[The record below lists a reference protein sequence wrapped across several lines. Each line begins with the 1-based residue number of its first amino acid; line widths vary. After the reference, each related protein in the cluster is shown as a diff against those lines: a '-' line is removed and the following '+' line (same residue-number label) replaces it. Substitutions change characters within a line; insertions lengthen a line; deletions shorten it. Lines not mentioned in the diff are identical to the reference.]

1 MGKREARQRDQ
12 RVETGGRN
20 KDIGNG
26 SGEGGDA
33 TTRGKS
39 AGRACSASEG
49 ERAAVQRCSE
59 GEWALF
65 SLFPLQPA
73 DWPAPGRFPRAA
85 GLAPG
90 CAGVRRGAL
99 VGFFTPLVG
108 WISWMIG
115 CPSASACFCWG
126 C

>member
-26 SGEGGDA
+26 SGGG
-33 TTRGKS
+33 RGRYDQRQKRRQGPVARVQRGS
-39 AGRACSASEG
+39 
-49 ERAAVQRCSE
+49 VQRCSE
-59 GEWALF
+59 GEWAL
-65 SLFPLQPA
+65 SPTSHCSQRTGRPLADFPGLLGLR
-73 DWPAPGRFPRAA
+73 WGAP
-85 GLAPG
+85 
-90 CAGVRRGAL
+90 

>member
-1 MGKREARQRDQ
+1 MEKRKARQRDQ

-26 SGEGGDA
+26 SGGGDA

-49 ERAAVQRCSE
+49 ERAAVQR
-59 GEWALF
+59 GRVGAV
-65 SLFPLQPA
+65 SLLPT
-73 DWPAPGRFPRAA
+73 AA
-85 GLAPG
+85 SGLAGPWQISQG
-90 CAGVRRGAL
+90 CWACAGVRRGAP